1 MKAKFTVVAISL
13 ILGLLILSSA
23 VYAQW
28 SALGSGYAVTTNFH
42 GMDIITGTPVTVT
55 AGTLDPEVVNITFRW
70 HRPPDGNGPVAWEDT
85 VTPLLTS
92 PYPPPNVPQE
102 VIDYIN
108 SSTVWYAQDT
118 RVPDEVGDW
127 GVQAFFIGPDGR
139 DRANLTD
146 VVSIRATSFNAIPE
160 IPFGTIAA
168 AAAMFIAF
176 GLFIVKKKRIPGI
189 MHRVN

>member
-1 MKAKFTVVAISL
+1 MKAKFTAVVISL
-13 ILGLLILSSA
+13 IFGSLILSSA

-28 SALGSGYAVTTNFH
+28 AALDESDYAVTSNFH
-42 GMDIITGTPVTVT
+42 GIDIFPGTPVTVT
-55 AGTLDPEVVNITFRW
+55 AGTLDPEVVSITFRW

-92 PYPPPNVPQE
+92 PYPPANVPQE
-102 VIDYIN
+102 VIDSIN

-127 GVQAFFIGPDGR
+127 GVQVFFIGPDGR

-146 VVSIRATSFNAIPE
+146 VISIRATSFNAIPE

-176 GLFIVKKKRIPGI
+176 GLFIVKKKRIPEI
-189 MHRVN
+189 